1 MASTAGVQVVAT
13 VPVPYRLS
21 FMVGGLLSAEAT
33 IAVPLYLRLHDWTAV
48 RAALAED
55 NLLHARARATGV
67 RLAREVV
74 QRMSTL
80 GDAELCYLATA
91 LSPDR
96 RHLMWAAACRHYE
109 IVADFAHEV
118 LRGSYLRGIH
128 ALSAEDFERFWDA
141 KALWH
146 SELEATK
153 PSTRAKIRTNL
164 FLAMRQAGL
173 LEEGGIVAPLLS
185 REVRLLLDQRAP
197 SDLRFF
203 PVRSSL

>member
-21 FMVGGLLSAEAT
+21 FVVGGLLSAEAT

-55 NLLHARARATGV
+55 NLLHTRTRATGV

-96 RHLMWAAACRHYE
+96 RPQRHY
-109 IVADFAHEV
+109 
-118 LRGSYLRGIH
+118 L
-128 ALSAEDFERFWDA
+128 
-141 KALWH
+141 
-146 SELEATK
+146 
-153 PSTRAKIRTNL
+153 
-164 FLAMRQAGL
+164 
-173 LEEGGIVAPLLS
+173 
-185 REVRLLLDQRAP
+185 
-197 SDLRFF
+197 
-203 PVRSSL
+203 

>member
-1 MASTAGVQVVAT
+1 MRAT
-13 VPVPYRLS
+13 VPAPYRLS
-21 FMVGGLLSAEAT
+21 FVVGGLLSTEAT
-33 IAVPLYLRLHDWTAV
+33 IAAPLYLRLHDWTAV
-48 RAALAED
+48 RSALAED
-55 NLLHARARATGV
+55 NLLHARTRATAV

-80 GDAELCYLATA
+80 SEAEISYLETA

-118 LRGSYLRGIH
+118 LRGSYLSGVD
-128 ALSAEDFERFWDA
+128 ALSAADFERFWDA

-146 SELEATK
+146 SELEETK
-153 PSTRAKIRTNL
+153 PSTRAKIRTNI

-173 LEEGGIVAPLLS
+173 LEGRGIVAPMLS
-185 REVRLLLDQRAP
+185 REVRMLLDQRAP

-203 PVRSSL
+203 PLRSSL